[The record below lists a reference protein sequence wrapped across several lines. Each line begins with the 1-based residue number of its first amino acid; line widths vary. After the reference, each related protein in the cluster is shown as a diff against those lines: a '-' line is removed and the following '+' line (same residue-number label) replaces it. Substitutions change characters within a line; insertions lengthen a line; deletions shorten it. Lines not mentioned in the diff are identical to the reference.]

1 MRAYERLIKYAK
13 IHTASAEDDSVTP
26 STERQFDLAN
36 ILADEMKEMGVSD
49 VYLDE
54 HCYVYGKIKA
64 SKGYENVT
72 PIGFLAHIDTI
83 PDFSGENVKPRLIE
97 NYDGGDI
104 RLGDSGRVL
113 SPANFPDLKK
123 HIGKSLVVTDGTTV
137 LGADDKAGIAE
148 IMTAAERII
157 KENIPHGQ
165 ISIAFCPDE
174 EIGHGAS
181 LLDLDRFGAEL
192 GYTADG
198 GDINEIE
205 YENFNAA
212 GAELVFKGFNVH
224 PGSAKNTMIN
234 AALVAMEFNAMLPSA
249 DIPSKT
255 EGYEGFFHLT
265 DMSGSVESAK
275 LSYIIRDHSATV
287 FEARKACM
295 EHAAKAINEKYGE
308 GTVTLKITEQYRNM
322 LEVVKPRFEVV
333 EKAFSA
339 AKAAGIEP
347 TASPIRG
354 GTDGAQLSFRGL
366 PCPNLPTGSGGH
378 HGPYEYAVCE
388 DMDKC
393 TELIVNIVCEYAKE
407 NGK

>member
-1 MRAYERLIKYAK
+1 MKAYERLIKYAK
-13 IHTASAEDDSVTP
+13 VHTASAEDNSVTP
-26 STERQFDLAN
+26 STNRQFDLAN
-36 ILADEMKEMGVSD
+36 ILADEMKDMGVSD
-49 VYLDE
+49 VYVDT
-54 HCYVYGKIKA
+54 HCYVYGMIPA
-64 SKGYENVT
+64 TKGYEKVT
-72 PIGFLAHIDTI
+72 PIGFLSHIDTI
-83 PDFSGENVKPRLIE
+83 PDFSGENVKPELIE

-104 RLGDSGRVL
+104 KLGDSGRVL
-113 SPANFPDLKK
+113 SPANFPALKK

-148 IMTAAERII
+148 IMTAAEQII

-174 EIGHGAS
+174 EIGHGAA

-234 AALVAMEFNAMLPSA
+234 AALVAMEFNSMLPAA

-295 EHAAKAINEKYGE
+295 EHAVKAINEKYGE

-333 EKAFSA
+333 EKAFAA
-339 AKAAGIEP
+339 AKAAGLDP
-347 TASPIRG
+347 KASPIRG

-378 HGPYEYAVCE
+378 HGPYEYAVVE

-393 TELIVNIVCEYAKE
+393 TELIINIVNEYAKE
-407 NGK
+407 IKA

>member
-1 MRAYERLIKYAK
+1 MKAYERLIKYAK
-13 IHTASAEDDSVTP
+13 IHTACGEDGSRTP
-26 STERQFDLAN
+26 SSDRQFDLAN
-36 ILADEMKEMGVSD
+36 LLADEMKSIGISD
-49 VYLDE
+49 VYTDG
-54 HCYVYGKIKA
+54 HCYVYGAIPA
-64 SKGYENVT
+64 SSGCETAT
-72 PIGFLAHIDTI
+72 PVGFLAHVDTI
-83 PDFSGENVKPRLIE
+83 PDFRGENVKPVLIE

-104 RLGDSGRVL
+104 KLGDSGRVL
-113 SPANFPDLKK
+113 SPKDFPDLKN
-123 HIGKSLVVTDGTTV
+123 HVGKSLVVTDGTTI

-157 KENIPHGQ
+157 SENVPHGRV
-165 ISIAFCPDE
+165 SIAFCPDE

-181 LLDLDRFGAEL
+181 LLDLERFGAEL
-192 GYTADG
+192 GYTVDG
-198 GDINEIE
+198 GCISDIE

-212 GAELVFKGFNVH
+212 GAEIVFRGFNVH
-224 PGSAKNTMIN
+224 PGSAKNVMIN
-234 AALVAMEFNAMLPSA
+234 AALVAMEFNSMLPSA
-249 DIPSKT
+249 DVPSKT

-265 DMSGSVESAK
+265 DMTGSVESAK
-275 LSYIIRDHSATV
+275 LSYIIRDHSAEV

-295 EHAAKAINEKYGE
+295 EHAAKAINEKYGD
-308 GTVTLKITEQYRNM
+308 GTATLKITEQYRNM

-333 EKAFSA
+333 EKAFA
-339 AKAAGIEP
+339 AARAAGIEP

-393 TELIVNIVCEYAKE
+393 TELIVNIVREYTK
-407 NGK
+407 

>member
-13 IHTASAEDDSVTP
+13 IHTASDDNGTETP
-26 STERQFDLAN
+26 STKRQFDLAN
-36 ILADEMKEMGVSD
+36 ALAEEMKQTGITD
-49 VYLDE
+49 VYVDE
-54 HCYVYGKIKA
+54 NCYVYGKIPA
-64 SKGYENVT
+64 SKGYEKVT
-72 PIGFLAHIDTI
+72 PVGFLAHLDTV
-83 PDFSGENVKPRLIE
+83 PDFCGENVKPAVIE

-104 RLGDSGRVL
+104 ALGNSGRVL
-113 SPANFPDLKK
+113 SPASFPALKK
-123 HIGKSLVVTDGTTV
+123 HTGKTLIVTDGKTV

-148 IMTAAERII
+148 IMTAV
-157 KENIPHGQ
+157 ENIISNNVTHGQ

-174 EIGHGAS
+174 EIGHGAA
-181 LLDLDRFGAEL
+181 LLDLERFGAEL
-192 GYTADG
+192 GYTVDG

-212 GAELVFKGFNVH
+212 GAELEFRGFNVH

-234 AALVAMEFNAMLPSA
+234 AALVAMEFNSMLPAA

-265 DMSGSVESAK
+265 DMSGSVEGAK
-275 LSYIIRDHSATV
+275 SSYIIRDHNAEI

-295 EHAAKAINEKYGE
+295 KHIVKALNEKYGE

-333 EKAFSA
+333 EKAFA
-339 AKAAGIEP
+339 AARKTGIEP
-347 TASPIRG
+347 KAAPIRG

-393 TELIVNIVCEYAKE
+393 TELIINIVREYANDVVK
-407 NGK
+407 